1 MGRFMLDSSEFLDF
15 ACVAAPRSGTTW
27 LFEALRQHRSIHV
40 PAAKELNFFNEAF
53 LGHMEFKYS
62 RGIAYYR
69 RQFDGASSDALLGD
83 VSPTYYVDPRAAQR
97 IHQHF
102 PNARIVCLLR
112 NPVEVVYST
121 YLKTRAY
128 HPVPS
133 TFRSA
138 IEEHPEFLEL
148 GYYFKHLIRY
158 CELFPME
165 HIYLQTYEAFFGSA
179 AAECAALY
187 RFLGVDDKVRPTVL
201 GERVNARKEVRWP
214 AVVRLR
220 HTLQMALNHRAALP
234 LKRWL
239 TRSNLLMA
247 VDKRMAESN
256 LRQSSLPA
264 LEEDARRRL
273 ADLYRNDTDQLQ
285 RLFGLDL
292 DVWRQ

>member
-1 MGRFMLDSSEFLDF
+1 MLGTSEFLDF
-15 ACVAAPRSGTTW
+15 VCVAAPRSGTTW

-62 RGIAYYR
+62 RGIGYYR
-69 RQFDGASSDALLGD
+69 RQFEGASNDALLGD
-83 VSPTYYVDPRAAQR
+83 LSPTYYVDPCAAQR
-97 IHQHF
+97 IQKHF
-102 PNARIVCLLR
+102 PKVRIICLLR
-112 NPVEVVYST
+112 NPVEVIYST

-128 HPVPS
+128 HPMPP
-133 TFRSA
+133 TFQSA
-138 IEEHPEFLEL
+138 IEEYPELIEL
-148 GYYFKHLIRY
+148 GYYHKHLIRY

-165 HIYLQTYEAFFGSA
+165 HIYVQTYEAFFDRA

-187 RFLGVDDKVRPTVL
+187 RFLGVDDTVRPTVL
-201 GERVNARKEVRWP
+201 GERINARKEVRWP

-220 HTLQMALNHRAALP
+220 HTLQTALNYRAALP

-264 LEEDARRRL
+264 LEEESRQRL
-273 ADLYRNDTDQLQ
+273 ADRYRDDTDQLQ
-285 RLFGLDL
+285 RLFGLDV